1 MDWITGIQN
10 AINYI
15 EDHITEELDYEHIAR
30 ESFSSPF
37 HSSGFSVSS
46 AATPWASISEAAD

>member
-15 EDHITEELDYEHIAR
+15 EDHITEELDYEEGNEALNNSHYCEIWLPIAKK
-30 ESFSSPF
+30 
-37 HSSGFSVSS
+37 
-46 AATPWASISEAAD
+46 

>member
-15 EDHITEELDYEHIAR
+15 EDHLTGELDYEAIAR

-37 HSSGFSVSS
+37 ISRGCSASS
-46 AATPWASISEAAD
+46 AATPWGSTSETAA

>member
-15 EDHITEELDYEHIAR
+15 ENHLTEEIDYDK
-30 ESFSSPF
+30 
-37 HSSGFSVSS
+37 
-46 AATPWASISEAAD
+46 AAAEAAC